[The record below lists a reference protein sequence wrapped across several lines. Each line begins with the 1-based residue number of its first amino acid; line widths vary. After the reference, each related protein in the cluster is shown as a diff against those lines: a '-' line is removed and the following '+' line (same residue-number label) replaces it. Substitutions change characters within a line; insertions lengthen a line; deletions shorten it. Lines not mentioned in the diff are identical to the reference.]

1 MTTRNEI
8 ASYTKEEVVRQNE
21 AGLFRVP
28 LVGFSSP
35 KDALYRD
42 IKKYAGEQH
51 VYPEEILPEVETVIS
66 FFIPLSMRVVES
78 NCGRGAV
85 SELYA
90 QSYISCN
97 RLINHISAQLVEQF
111 RMQGYKAE
119 MVRSTHTYDPKIL
132 KAAWSHRSAAYIAG
146 MGTFGL
152 NNLLITP
159 KGCAGR
165 FGTVFLSAALEP
177 DERRAEE
184 RCRYYIDGSC
194 RACVASCPTQALAE
208 QGFDRFQCH
217 SELMRTRARF
227 MHLGT
232 CDVCGKC
239 LVGPCAILAE

>member
-8 ASYTKEEVVRQNE
+8 ISYIKEEVARQNE
-21 AGLFRVP
+21 DGLFREP

-51 VYPEEILPEVETVIS
+51 VYPEEILPEVQTVVS
-66 FFIPLSMRVVES
+66 FFIPLSARVVES
-78 NCGRGAV
+78 NRGRGEV

-111 RMQGYKAE
+111 RAQGYMAE

-184 RCRYYIDGSC
+184 RCRYYINGSC
-194 RACVASCPTQALAE
+194 RACIASCPTQALAE

-217 SELMRTRARF
+217 EELLRTRARF
-227 MHLGT
+227 TQLGT